1 MDGLLIPIF
10 SLGLAAAAAPQ
21 ASPVP
26 APAPARGT
34 ARLGELN
41 AELQALVARVT
52 PSVVQILVTSYGATA
67 SSGTGVALTTQRAS
81 GSGAVIDAL
90 GHIVTNAHVVQGAR
104 RIEVMRSPRREGP
117 GGSIVRP
124 AGRAIPA
131 RVVGIDR
138 ETDLA
143 LLKVEAP
150 GLVPLPFAEP
160 DELRQGQIVLAFGS
174 PLGLD
179 NSVSLGVLSAL
190 ARQLRP
196 DDPMIYLQTDA
207 PINPGSS
214 GGPLV
219 DIQGRLVGVNTLIMS
234 QGGGNEGIGF
244 AAPVHIVRSVVEHIR
259 DQGRLPRGWIGVRVQ
274 TVTPLLASG
283 LSLSEEASVIVS
295 DVVADTPAARADLRI
310 GDLLLSVD
318 GRLLDNG
325 RQFDVR
331 LYRAR
336 PGESVKL
343 ELLRDGRRLLAE
355 VPVVERPGDPDR
367 FAAQVSP
374 DKNLIGRLGILGIEL
389 DDEVKKALGGLR
401 GEAGVLVAARAGASV
416 GDESL
421 QVGDV
426 IYALNGVS
434 VRGVA
439 ELREAV
445 ARVPAAGALVL
456 QVERAGKLQY
466 VALEAE

>member
-1 MDGLLIPIF
+1 
-10 SLGLAAAAAPQ
+10 
-21 ASPVP
+21 
-26 APAPARGT
+26 
-34 ARLGELN
+34 
-41 AELQALVARVT
+41 
-52 PSVVQILVTSYGATA
+52 
-67 SSGTGVALTTQRAS
+67 
-81 GSGAVIDAL
+81 
-90 GHIVTNAHVVQGAR
+90 
-104 RIEVMRSPRREGP
+104 
-117 GGSIVRP
+117 
-124 AGRAIPA
+124 
-131 RVVGIDR
+131 
-138 ETDLA
+138 
-143 LLKVEAP
+143 
-150 GLVPLPFAEP
+150 
-160 DELRQGQIVLAFGS
+160 
-174 PLGLD
+174 
-179 NSVSLGVLSAL
+179 
-190 ARQLRP
+190 
-196 DDPMIYLQTDA
+196 
-207 PINPGSS
+207 
-214 GGPLV
+214 
-219 DIQGRLVGVNTLIMS
+219 MS